1 MEKGRTGSE
10 YKAAPKVLHQGVWG
24 TPSAQAQ
31 RADLLSLKRAEMRLS
46 SLQANEKHCLKPNE
60 EE

>member
-1 MEKGRTGSE
+1 MEKGRTGSK

-24 TPSAQAQ
+24 TPRAQAQ
-31 RADLLSLKRAEMRLS
+31 RANLLSLKRAEMRLRI
-46 SLQANEKHCLKPNE
+46 LQASEKHCLRPNE